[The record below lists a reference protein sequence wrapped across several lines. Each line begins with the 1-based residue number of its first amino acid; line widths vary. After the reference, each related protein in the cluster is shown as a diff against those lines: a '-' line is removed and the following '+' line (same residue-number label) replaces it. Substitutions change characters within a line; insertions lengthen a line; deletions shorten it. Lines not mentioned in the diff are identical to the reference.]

1 MTLLKRIWTGE
12 DENVEVKTAY
22 QYVVDLRERIEE
34 TCELAKNELAKVQ
47 ARNQRYYNRRTRER
61 KFDTGDSVLLMLPT
75 ERNKLTLA
83 WRGPYKVVG
92 TVGVVDYKIEI
103 SPGKVKTYH
112 VNMLKRYFH
121 RGNVQKHI
129 TEITDHRKEE
139 RLTVLKVRIR
149 RK

>member
-61 KFDTGDSVLLMLPT
+61 KFHTGDSVLLMLPT
-75 ERNKLTLA
+75 ERNNLTLA

-92 TVGVVDYKIEI
+92 NVGVVDYKIEI

-112 VNMLKRYFH
+112 VNMLKR
-121 RGNVQKHI
+121 
-129 TEITDHRKEE
+129 
-139 RLTVLKVRIR
+139 
-149 RK
+149 